1 MTPEHEAAVRR
12 AAILAYKL
20 ASIEKSVVFA
30 EQHGTVHLLPR
41 IVAEILADIEA
52 YAPEDMEWARR
63 IAAGIY
69 S

>member
-12 AAILAYKL
+12 AAILAYKIG
-20 ASIEKSVVFA
+20 AIEKSVAFA

-41 IVAEILADIEA
+41 VIAEILADVA
-52 YAPEDMEWARR
+52 THAPDDMEWARK

>member
-41 IVAEILADIEA
+41 IIADILADVA
-52 YAPEDMEWARR
+52 SHAPDDMVWARK